1 MARFRNV
8 RTGSI
13 VNVPSLPVW
22 DDWESLD
29 ETPDSLVVDERE
41 AEGEESSEGDVEQD
55 PVLAPIASEDGRP
68 SASASRK
75 DWAKFAES
83 LGIDPG
89 YMTRGELIAAVD
101 AL

>member
-29 ETPDSLVVDERE
+29 EILDSPVVDEQE
-41 AEGEESSEGDVEQD
+41 AEGEESPEGDVEQA
-55 PVLAPIASEDGRP
+55 PVPAPVASEDGRP

-75 DWAKFAES
+75 YWANFAES

-89 YMTRGELIAAVD
+89 SMTRGELIAAVD